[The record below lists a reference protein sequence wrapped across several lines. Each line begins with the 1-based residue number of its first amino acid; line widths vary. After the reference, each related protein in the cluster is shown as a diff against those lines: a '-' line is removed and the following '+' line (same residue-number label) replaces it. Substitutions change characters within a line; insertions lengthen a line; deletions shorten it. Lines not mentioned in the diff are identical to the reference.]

1 VPFRDAHEI
10 VGSIVRQLL
19 SEKRDF
25 DALSVAE
32 WRQFSPHFG
41 DDVREAITPEASV
54 RARKTPQSTA
64 PGAVQEALAQ
74 TRRWLLH
81 YRDLSS

>member
-1 VPFRDAHEI
+1 VT
-10 VGSIVRQLL
+10 
-19 SEKRDF
+19 
-25 DALSVAE
+25 
-32 WRQFSPHFG
+32 
-41 DDVREAITPEASV
+41 AISPEASV